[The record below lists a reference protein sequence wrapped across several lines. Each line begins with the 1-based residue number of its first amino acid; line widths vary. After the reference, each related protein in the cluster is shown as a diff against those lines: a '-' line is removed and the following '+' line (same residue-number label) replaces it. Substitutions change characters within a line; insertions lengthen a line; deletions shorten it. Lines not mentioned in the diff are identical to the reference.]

1 MDTDIYYPL
10 TPTGEIVE
18 SQEIQLIYRKRLAN
32 VLNYHSPIAN
42 KLNADNWWSKP
53 GLEKYNKSTL
63 FDIFI
68 FNVFIIDREKIL
80 DDEKFKELW
89 KNLTKSQKRLEK
101 IYLND
106 PELG

>member
-10 TPTGEIVE
+10 TATGQIVE
-18 SQEIQLIYRKRLAN
+18 NKEIQIKYRRRLAN
-32 VLNYHSPIAN
+32 VLNYYSPIIN
-42 KLNADNWWSKP
+42 KINEDNWWSKNGP
-53 GLEKYNKSTL
+53 KEYDKTTL

-68 FNVFIIDREKIL
+68 FNIFIIDREKIL
-80 DDEKFKELW
+80 DDKKFKELW

-106 PELG
+106 QELG